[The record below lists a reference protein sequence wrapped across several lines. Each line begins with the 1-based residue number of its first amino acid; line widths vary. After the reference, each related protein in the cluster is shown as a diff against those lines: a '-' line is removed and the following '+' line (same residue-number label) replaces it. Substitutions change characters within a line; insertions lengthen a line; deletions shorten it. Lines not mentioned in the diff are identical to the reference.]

1 MREKDIKEIADAF
14 LLGVFGSLWRAKYW
28 KKRVEMWEKGEDWR
42 YWKAKRRRRD
52 KKFYWWEEND
62 K

>member
-1 MREKDIKEIADAF
+1 MKKDIKRELVDAF
-14 LLGVFGSLWRAKYW
+14 LLGFAGWYWRMKYW